1 MNVKFKTH
9 LFILSLFF
17 CYNLSA
23 QEIVK
28 GDFKNE
34 NPQSSYVPSFDM
46 DATDKPVKNVILMIG
61 DGMGLEHICS
71 GRSEERRVGKECR
84 SRWSPYH

>member
-1 MNVKFKTH
+1 MNVKFKAH
-9 LFILSLFF
+9 LFIFSLFF

-34 NPQSSYVPSFDM
+34 NPQSSYVPSFDI

-61 DGMGLEHICS
+61 DGMGTGTYLFRNVCQ
-71 GRSEERRVGKECR
+71 
-84 SRWSPYH
+84 SRTAYYH

>member
-1 MNVKFKTH
+1 MNVKFKAH
-9 LFILSLFF
+9 LFIFSLFF

-46 DATDKPVKNVILMIG
+46 DATDKPVKNVILVTAW
-61 DGMGLEHICS
+61 DWHIS
-71 GRSEERRVGKECR
+71 VQECMPIKD
-84 SRWSPYH
+84 SLLSLI